1 MSEKKNIDRLFQEK
15 FKDFEVAPPEQ
26 LWQNIEAELQKDKKE
41 RRVIP
46 LWFRLSGIAA
56 ALVIGLMVAIPF
68 FKGIDSGNTPVV
80 LDNTGRQEPE
90 QEPVKNLSPVDKPIK
105 PNQTVT
111 DMGDEAV
118 VTNETGT
125 VIASDEGIGGSPI
138 TGKAGATAS
147 GKGTGKSGTS
157 VSGNNNTAVA
167 YEKQAGNTTRKGNRP
182 NRVQGY
188 TPAASGAETAVAH
201 HNDNNNAGRNTQRS
215 NTSNRKGIAEDNN
228 ANNLINNNSNRQ
240 QEAIAGNNR
249 ENNNRQN
256 QTNATQNNG
265 SNNAGN
271 ITALPQENTTVANT
285 NANEENTA
293 GTVIDKA
300 AAETAIAE
308 AAVDTV
314 KPQNELEKLLQDK
327 LNGEKDK
334 DEKAVADAEK
344 NKWNI
349 KPQLAPVFYNSMS
362 EGSPIDPQFAGN
374 SKDYENDLSYGVA
387 VNYALNNRISI
398 RTGVNTVNLNYT
410 TNDIQFYAA
419 MNQQTPNVA
428 ARGSIANI
436 VVQNEGNNPGSSFA
450 DQLPTKTFNGS
461 LVQRTGYI
469 EVPLEMSY
477 KLIDSRF
484 GVDIIG
490 GVSTLFLNENSVSV
504 RSSQGLVSDMGKAQN
519 LNDIHFSTNIGVGF
533 KYRFWKAFEA
543 NFEPMFK
550 YQVNTFSS
558 NAGNFKPY
566 FIGLYSGI
574 SFSF

>member
-56 ALVIGLMVAIPF
+56 ALLIGLMVAIPF

-80 LDNTGRQEPE
+80 LDNTGRQE

-125 VIASDEGIGGSPI
+125 VIASDEENGVNPI
-138 TGKAGATAS
+138 TRKAGATAA
-147 GKGTGKSGTS
+147 GKGTGKSGAS

-167 YEKQAGNTTRKGNRP
+167 YEKQSGNTIRKGNRP
-182 NRVQGY
+182 NRAQGY
-188 TPAASGAETAVAH
+188 TQAANGAETAVAH
-201 HNDNNNAGRNTQRS
+201 HNDNNNAGRNSNRS

-228 ANNLINNNSNRQ
+228 ANNLINNNTNRQ
-240 QEAIAGNNR
+240 QEAIAGNSR

-256 QTNATQNNG
+256 QTNASQNNV
-265 SNNAGN
+265 SNNAGSN
-271 ITALPQENTTVANT
+271 VQPQENTAVANT
-285 NANEENTA
+285 NANEENSA
-293 GTVIDKA
+293 GNVIDKA

-314 KPQNELEKLLQDK
+314 KSQNELEKLLQDK

-334 DEKAVADAEK
+334 EEKAVADAEK

-436 VVQNEGNNPGSSFA
+436 VVQNEGHNTGNSFA

-477 KLIDSRF
+477 KLVDSRF

-519 LNDIHFSTNIGVGF
+519 LNNIHFSTNIGVGF